1 MGGKKMSKRNVLIPI
16 VSVAFMVMA
25 GMSAFAQYPTPPA
38 DYVEKSLYSPAVY
51 AKVQDWVRCSITN
64 YFPDS
69 PLYAQV
75 YIYDQNGAVV
85 WPTDPNT
92 VYEVASWSV
101 AWERYQVQTEGH
113 YWCEVKV
120 KKSSDQKYLG
130 WGRAAYSYE
139 PAGLGYEPVYV
150 APSPAD

>member
-1 MGGKKMSKRNVLIPI
+1 MTKKKMLLV
-16 VSVAFMVMA
+16 VFSVVFFVMA
-25 GMSAFAQYPTPPA
+25 GTSAFAQYPTPPA
-38 DYVEKSLYSPAVY
+38 EYLEKSLYSQALY

-75 YIYDQNGAVV
+75 YIYYQDGTVV
-85 WPTDPNT
+85 WPTDLNK
-92 VYEVASWSV
+92 VSEVTSWSV
-101 AWERYQVQTEGH
+101 AWERYQVQAEGH
-113 YWCEVKV
+113 YWCEIKV
-120 KKSSDQKYLG
+120 SKSSDPKYLG

-150 APSPAD
+150 TPYPAD